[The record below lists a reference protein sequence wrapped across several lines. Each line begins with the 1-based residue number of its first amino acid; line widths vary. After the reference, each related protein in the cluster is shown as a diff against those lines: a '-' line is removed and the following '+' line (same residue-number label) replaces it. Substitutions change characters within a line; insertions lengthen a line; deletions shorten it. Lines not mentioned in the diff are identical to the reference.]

1 MADKE
6 KMTANRHRRIPARRE
21 RQTER
26 QLLQRLMTRL
36 GRQQAKEAL
45 VAGWRRRRRRRHYTP
60 NGMLQPWNKVARDAL
75 PCRRAL
81 CGTGRRPD

>member
-1 MADKE
+1 MIGKETGHGRRAKDEEADE
-6 KMTANRHRRIPARRE
+6 SGV
-21 RQTER
+21 TEH

-45 VAGWRRRRRRRHYTP
+45 VAGWRRHYTP

-81 CGTGRRPD
+81 CGTGRQPV